1 MRVIDARFYDLLLR
15 RRFEDL
21 ILRKI
26 LFRNDDR
33 DDERVDLMYIRS
45 RFNVCI

>member
-33 DDERVDLMYIRS
+33 DDERVDLTYMRS